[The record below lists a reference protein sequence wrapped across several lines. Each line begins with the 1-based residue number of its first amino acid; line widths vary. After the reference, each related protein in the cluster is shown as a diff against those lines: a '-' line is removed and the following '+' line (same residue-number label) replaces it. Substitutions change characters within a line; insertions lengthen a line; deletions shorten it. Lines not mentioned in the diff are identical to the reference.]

1 MCAKM
6 VPGGIAVVHV
16 HPTAVVS
23 GDAVIA
29 DDVVIGPY
37 AVVHPHV
44 RLAPGVRVDAH
55 AVLGGDPQD
64 LSFAGGATWLEVG
77 PDTVIR
83 EAVIVH
89 RATNP
94 DIPTRIGAS
103 CLIMGQ
109 VHVGHDSQV
118 GDRVVVAQH
127 TVLAGHVTVEPDAVI
142 GGMSAVHQHVRIGRR
157 AMVGGFAKVTRD
169 VLPFCA
175 VDGNP
180 ATHRALNA
188 VGLRRAGVSAEDRR
202 VLRQAY
208 NRLRDGLTLDDH
220 VGLAGQLAEFLD
232 VPSRRGISAFNRVR
246 EAA

>member
-1 MCAKM
+1 M
-6 VPGGIAVVHV
+6 VPGGKALVHL

-23 GDAVIA
+23 SDAVIA

-37 AVVHPHV
+37 AVVHAHV
-44 RLAPGVRVDAH
+44 RLARGVRVDAH

-64 LSFAGGATWLEVG
+64 LSFAGGVTWLEVG

-89 RATNP
+89 RATAP
-94 DIPTRIGAS
+94 DTPTRIGAA

-109 VHVGHDSQV
+109 VHVGHDAQV

-127 TVLAGHVTVEPDAVI
+127 TVLAGHVSVGPDAVI

-208 NRLRDGLTLDDH
+208 NRLRDGRPVDDRA
-220 VGLAGQLAEFLD
+220 GLAGQLAEFLGM
-232 VPSRRGISAFNRVR
+232 PSRRGISAFNRVR
-246 EAA
+246 ETA

>member
-1 MCAKM
+1 MA
-6 VPGGIAVVHV
+6 VGGVAVARI

-37 AVVHPHV
+37 AVVHPYV
-44 RLAPGVRVDAH
+44 RLAAGVRVDAH

-64 LSFAGGATWLEVG
+64 LSFPGGVTWLEVG
-77 PDTVIR
+77 QGTVVR
-83 EAVIVH
+83 EAAIVH
-89 RATNP
+89 RATTP
-94 DIPTRIGAS
+94 DVPTRIGAS

-109 VHVGHDSQV
+109 VHISHDAQV
-118 GDRVVVAQH
+118 GDRVVVVQRTAIG
-127 TVLAGHVTVEPDAVI
+127 GHVTVGSDVMI
-142 GGMSAVHQHVRIGRR
+142 GGMVAVHQHVRIGRM
-157 AMVGGFAKVTRD
+157 AMVGATAKVTRD

-188 VGLRRAGVSAEDRR
+188 VGLRRAGFSAEDRR

-208 NRLRDGLTLDDH
+208 NRLRSGLSLTEG
-220 VGLAGQLAEFLD
+220 VGLVGQLAEFVD
-232 VPSRRGISAFNRVR
+232 TPSRRGLSPFNRVR
-246 EAA
+246 EVA